1 MNYPTQIKI
10 GQRGFPVD
18 YEVQNKANSS
28 VRIRKGRVVLK
39 LSRFMMGR
47 KRDEVVE
54 RFLQWA
60 AKKLEKGAG
69 GDFVEPTYKDG
80 GRVCTHNK
88 IYEINVV
95 REDRKSVRTDLIDGC
110 TIRVKLPS
118 SEKRDL
124 KEIVEKIIIR
134 DQIDYLN
141 EVVRELNDLHF
152 KFRFN
157 VVRFK
162 RMNSRFGSCSSKGN
176 INIAYRLLFAPRE
189 VFQYVCVHELAHLK
203 QMNHSKKFWALVG
216 EAVPEYKEHEKWLK
230 DSGFML
236 G

>member
-1 MNYPTQIKI
+1 MDLPEKLKI
-10 GQRGFPVD
+10 GTHSFPVD
-18 YEVQNKANSS
+18 YEINLKANSS

-54 RFLQWA
+54 KFLKWA
-60 AKKLEKGAG
+60 MKKLEKGASG
-69 GDFVEPTYKDG
+69 NFVEPSYKDG

-88 IYEINVV
+88 IYEIAIVH
-95 REDRKSVRTDLIDGC
+95 EDRKSVRTDLIDGYL
-110 TIRVKLPS
+110 IRVKLPQGRRDVREII
-118 SEKRDL
+118 EKA
-124 KEIVEKIIIR
+124 IIK
-134 DQIDYLN
+134 DQIDYLK
-141 EVVRELNDLHF
+141 EVVSELNDLHF

-157 VVRFK
+157 MVRFK